1 MSFFSPR
8 RLTWISPRDSDFT
21 IFTLLV
27 LNTSDVFVCVY
38 LHKHSKSPMLR
49 LLNCNQNKNNKGF
62 VVGGSSGRGEN
73 LCAFVNQRFR
83 GNKIR
88 QV

>member
-1 MSFFSPR
+1 MWMGFFSPR
-8 RLTWISPRDSDFT
+8 RLTWISPRASDFT
-21 IFTLLV
+21 VFTLLV

-49 LLNCNQNKNNKGF
+49 LYNCNQNKNNKGF
-62 VVGGSSGRGEN
+62 VVGGEQIY
-73 LCAFVNQRFR
+73 LCALANQRFR